1 MPRGKYKKRSAA
13 IYETPGPG
21 ARMLCYVRFSGE
33 DQDSASQEAA
43 MRGWVERNGWTVH
56 PGDWYKDE
64 ARSGSSTD
72 GRQAF
77 AAMIR
82 TAERLAD
89 DPLKPAGI
97 AVWRFNRFAR
107 DYQDAQFYKAHLRRM
122 GYCLQSMADDV
133 PSGDFAPI
141 IESLLDWKA
150 QHDNEQMSQDIKRT
164 KADLRSQGYEP
175 GGNPPRGLIV
185 QIEPLGVKTNGKPRN
200 GRRWV
205 TDPALSERIAEAFTM
220 RAAGAHYAAIM
231 AGPLQGVYRSASCLC
246 TFFENHRYV
255 TAGIVPEDVF
265 RQVQAVAVKCGR
277 KDGDADPRRKA
288 SAYLLSGLAFCRC
301 GAAMIGETQRGPYR
315 YYRCGMQ
322 HRTRSRATCTQ
333 LKVPADRIEG
343 PILDGLISRALAA
356 DAIDHLIGAV
366 NRELNGN
373 DGLETQ
379 AEAVRRQ
386 IVDVDSA
393 IARLVAAVERGGS
406 LESLLDALKAK
417 ETERRRLRQD
427 LLLLEA
433 AIGSRRATFLEA
445 REVAELLGELRQR
458 RETDETQELR
468 AVLRMIIDRIVI
480 DGEAVTVHYRPE
492 AEPWFRTP

>member
-1 MPRGKYKKRSAA
+1 MPRGKYKKRSTA
-13 IYETPGPG
+13 IYETPGQG
-21 ARMLCYVRFSGE
+21 ARMLCYIRFSGE

-43 MRGWVERNGWTVH
+43 MRGWVERNGWIVH

-64 ARSGSSTD
+64 ARSGSSMD
-72 GRQAF
+72 GRAAF

-164 KADLRSQGYEP
+164 FSDLRAQGFEP
-175 GGNPPRGLIV
+175 GGNPPRGLMLQV
-185 QIEPLGVKTNGKPRN
+185 EPLGVKTNGKPRN
-200 GRRWV
+200 GRKWV
-205 TDPALSERIAEAFTM
+205 ADAELAPRIAEAFAM

-231 AGPLQGVYRSASCLC
+231 AGPLQGIYKTASCLP
-246 TFFENHRYV
+246 TFFQNGRYV

-265 RQVQAVAVKCGR
+265 RQVQAVAVQCGR
-277 KDGDADPRRKA
+277 KEGEGAPGRKG
-288 SAYLLSGLAFCRC
+288 STHLLSGLVRC
-301 GAAMIGETQRGPYR
+301 GCGSAMVGDSLRGGFR
-315 YYRCGMQ
+315 YYRCSRK
-322 HRTRSRATCTQ
+322 HRERSQCTCAQGKVQAEQ
-333 LKVPADRIEG
+333 LEG
-343 PILDGLISRALAA
+343 PILDGLISRVLAA
-356 DAIDHLIGAV
+356 DRVDYTTTAV
-366 NRELNGN
+366 NGELNGG
-373 DGLETQ
+373 DGLELQ
-379 AEAVRRQ
+379 AEGLRRQ

-406 LESLLDALKAK
+406 LESLLDGLRAK

-427 LLLLEA
+427 LMLLEA
-433 AIGSRRATFLEA
+433 AIGSRRATFLDA
-445 REVAELLGELRQR
+445 REVATLLGELRQH
-458 RETDETQELR
+458 REAEDTQELR